1 MTERPILF
9 SDAMVRAILAGAK
22 TQTRRVMT
30 PQPIDECGAPIV
42 GAYHPIVVRR
52 GIEEPGPERWGA
64 STEEQSWP
72 CPYGRPGDRL
82 YVREA
87 WGHAF
92 TYGGQSPAIAYRAT
106 KSAWRTDGARVFTSE
121 IEHAT
126 SDGQRW
132 RPSIHMPRWAS
143 RLTLE
148 VTSVRVER
156 VQSISEE
163 DARAEGLTRHAAG
176 WSAGGD
182 GYDTLTARQA
192 YAELWDE
199 INGEREGCSWDANP
213 WCWCVSFKRVEGT

>member
-9 SDAMVRAILAGAK
+9 SDAMVRAILSGTK

-30 PQPIDECGAPIV
+30 PQPIEECGAPVV
-42 GAYHPIVVRR
+42 GAYHPIVARR

-64 STEEQSWP
+64 STEEQSWL
-72 CPYGRPGDRL
+72 CPYAGDRL
-82 YVREA
+82 WVREA
-87 WGHAF
+87 LF
-92 TYGGQSPAIAYRAT
+92 VKQGGGGVWRYRADDAIVGLPMGSPH
-106 KSAWRTDGARVFTSE
+106 KEAMVAWAHHKEGNAC
-121 IEHAT
+121 A
-126 SDGQRW
+126 
-132 RPSIHMPRWAS
+132 SIHMPRWAS

-163 DARAEGLTRHAAG
+163 DARAEGLTRHATG

-199 INGEREGCSWDANP
+199 INGERQGCSWSANP
-213 WCWCVSFKRVEGT
+213 WVWVVSFKRVEGT